1 MASDTKPKPSPQA
14 ALQAQ
19 RDRWPGT
26 AQAEPESVGLSSD
39 ALVRAAAALREEIA
53 CGRLPGAV
61 ALVARH
67 GRIAWFEAFG
77 RLGPDDDA
85 PMRLDA
91 IFRIYSMTKPLV
103 SLAAMMLME
112 AGRLRLDDPLSQYL
126 PEFANPKVAR
136 HDGRSG
142 GPMRLEAVLRPI
154 TLQDLLRHTSG
165 ITYEFLGAGPVHKA
179 YREARLGDPR
189 RSNAQMCELLATLPL
204 LHAPGER
211 WGYGHSTDVLGRVVE
226 VVGGQ
231 PLGVF
236 LRERIFEPLGML
248 DTGFHVPPAERQRIA
263 EPWDVDPDSGEPV
276 RLLDPRR
283 PPALEMGGGGLMS
296 TASDYAR
303 FVQMLIDG
311 GRFGSTRLVGRKTIE
326 LMRADHLGAI
336 PVSSPLLPPGHGFGL
351 GFAVRTQPGIATT
364 PGSVGQYFWSGI
376 AGTTFWVD
384 PQEAL
389 YAILMIQAPGQ
400 RVRLRQMFR
409 SLVYAA
415 IDD

>member
-1 MASDTKPKPSPQA
+1 MDIQLAD
-14 ALQAQ
+14 
-19 RDRWPGT
+19 
-26 AQAEPESVGLSSD
+26 PESVGLSSS
-39 ALVRAAAALREEIA
+39 ALERAGAALRNEIA
-53 CGRLPGAV
+53 RGRLPGAV
-61 ALVARH
+61 VLVARH
-67 GRIAWFEAFG
+67 GQIAWFEAFG
-77 RLGPDDDA
+77 RLAPDGDA
-85 PMRLDA
+85 QMRGDA

-112 AGRLRLDDPLSQYL
+112 SGRLTLDDPLSQYL
-126 PEFANPKVAR
+126 PEFANPRVAR
-136 HDGRSG
+136 HDGASSG
-142 GPMRLEAVLRPI
+142 QVQLEPVLRPI

-165 ITYEFLGAGPVHKA
+165 ITYEFLGAGSVHKA

-226 VVGGQ
+226 VVSGQ
-231 PLGVF
+231 PLGAF
-236 LRERIFEPLGML
+236 LRERILEPLGMV
-248 DTGFHVPPAERQRIA
+248 DTAFHVPSAEQHRIA
-263 EPWDVDPDSGEPV
+263 EPFAVDPDNGEPV

-283 PPALEMGGGGLMS
+283 APALEMGGGGLMS

-311 GRFGSTRLVGRKTIE
+311 GRFGGTRLVGRKTIE
-326 LMRADHLGAI
+326 LMSADHLGAI

-351 GFAVRTQPGIATT
+351 GFAVRTQSGVAST

-384 PQEAL
+384 PQEKL

>member
-1 MASDTKPKPSPQA
+1 MASDTP
-14 ALQAQ
+14 
-19 RDRWPGT
+19 T
-26 AQAEPESVGLSSD
+26 AGISLAEPESVGLST
-39 ALVRAAAALREEIA
+39 AALERVGASLRDEIA
-53 CGRLPGAV
+53 RGQLPGAV

-67 GRIAWFEAFG
+67 GRITWFEAFG
-77 RLGPDDDA
+77 RRAPDDDA
-85 PMRLDA
+85 PMRRDA

-103 SLAAMMLME
+103 SLAATMLME
-112 AGRLRLDDPLSQYL
+112 EGRLLLDDPLARYL

-136 HDGRSG
+136 HDGASG
-142 GPMRLEAVLRPI
+142 GSVRLEPVLRPI

-165 ITYEFLGAGPVHKA
+165 LTYEFLGAGPVHKA
-179 YREARLGDPR
+179 YRKARLGDPG

-226 VVGGQ
+226 VVSGQ
-231 PLGVF
+231 SLGAF
-236 LRERIFEPLGML
+236 LSERILEPLGMV
-248 DTGFHVPPAERQRIA
+248 DTAFYVASAEQHRIA
-263 EPWDVDPDSGEPV
+263 EPFAVDPDSGEPV

-283 PPALEMGGGGLMS
+283 SPALEMGGGGLMS

-311 GRFGSTRLVGRKTIE
+311 GRFGDTRLVGRKTIE
-326 LMRADHLGAI
+326 LMSADHLGSI
-336 PVSSPLLPPGHGFGL
+336 PVSSPLLPPGYGCGL
-351 GFAVRTQPGIATT
+351 GFAVRTQPGVVPT

-384 PQEAL
+384 PHEKL